1 MCQDAIGICI
11 DRECRKE
18 SQLRLFST
26 WAIIAK
32 SVSTWVAIACCSS
45 SGGIGTM
52 SDLTLSDFRFF
63 TVDPAAS
70 MLNAL
75 YIADELNI

>member
-32 SVSTWVAIACCSS
+32 SVSTWY
-45 SGGIGTM
+45 
-52 SDLTLSDFRFF
+52 
-63 TVDPAAS
+63 TVNHEYRAS
-70 MLNAL
+70 FI
-75 YIADELNI
+75 YP